1 MTQAAT
7 DVADNLA
14 AGHYQRR
21 HGRRVLLLGG
31 LALALLLSLALDIT
45 TGPSGMSLSRLL
57 QVLWNPGSMPRVEAV
72 IVWNVRLPYA
82 LMAVLVG
89 AALALAGAEMQ
100 TVLDNP
106 LASPFT
112 LGVSAAAAFGA
123 ALAIVLGLGLPGAVS
138 YTHLTLPTILLV

>member
-57 QVLWNPGSMPRVEAV
+57 QVLWDPGSMPRVEAV

-82 LMAVLVG
+82 LMA
-89 AALALAGAEMQ
+89 AP
-100 TVLDNP
+100 T
-106 LASPFT
+106 ST
-112 LGVSAAAAFGA
+112 
-123 ALAIVLGLGLPGAVS
+123 AIRA
-138 YTHLTLPTILLV
+138 